1 MSKISLKKIF
11 SLKKKNI
18 GITSVTSYDASFAKL
33 ADECGIDIILVGDS
47 LGEVVQGMKNTHSV
61 SISDIC
67 YHTKNVARGIKSA
80 FLVSDMP
87 KNSFDTKRQAL
98 TNALKI
104 INYGGADM
112 VKIESKPKQI
122 KIVQHLVENNIKV
135 CGHIGIQP
143 QNIANKKLYKKMGKT
158 LKESNMLINEAK
170 DLQNAGV
177 ELLVLECI
185 DKICASKIK
194 NSLKIPVIGI
204 GSGNDCDGQ
213 IRVIYDIFNMSF
225 NGSPGFMNRKRSVK
239 NPLKDLL
246 VNYIKLTKDFK

>member
-33 ADECGIDIILVGDS
+33 ADECGVDIILVGDS

-61 SISDIC
+61 TISDIC

-98 TNALKI
+98 KNAMKI
-104 INYGGADM
+104 IIYGGADM
-112 VKIESKPKQI
+112 VKIESKPQQI
-122 KIVQHLVENNIKV
+122 KIIQHLVENNIKV

-143 QNIANKKLYKKMGKT
+143 QSIANKKLYKKKG
-158 LKESNMLINEAK
+158 
-170 DLQNAGV
+170 
-177 ELLVLECI
+177 
-185 DKICASKIK
+185 K
-194 NSLKIPVIGI
+194 NSQRI
-204 GSGNDCDGQ
+204 
-213 IRVIYDIFNMSF
+213 
-225 NGSPGFMNRKRSVK
+225 
-239 NPLKDLL
+239 
-246 VNYIKLTKDFK
+246 

>member
-33 ADECGIDIILVGDS
+33 ADECGVDIILVGDS

-61 SISDIC
+61 TISDIC
-67 YHTKNVARGIKSA
+67 YHTKSVARGIKNA
-80 FLVSDMP
+80 YLVSDMP
-87 KNSFDTKRQAL
+87 KNSFNSKRQAL
-98 TNALKI
+98 ANALKI

-112 VKIESKPKQI
+112 VKIESKPQQVEI
-122 KIVQHLVENNIKV
+122 IQHLVKNNIRV
-135 CGHIGIQP
+135 CGHIGVQP

-158 LKESNMLINEAK
+158 PKESNALINQAK
-170 DLQNAGV
+170 DLQDAGA

-185 DKICASKIK
+185 NNMCASKIK
-194 NSLKIPVIGI
+194 NILKIPVIGI

-239 NPLKDLL
+239 NPLKNLL
-246 VNYIKLTKDFK
+246 KNYIKLTKDFK

>member
-1 MSKISLKKIF
+1 MSKISLKKIS
-11 SLKKKNI
+11 SLKKNNI

-112 VKIESKPKQI
+112 VKIESKPQQI

-143 QNIANKKLYKKMGKT
+143 QNIANKKLYKKKG
-158 LKESNMLINEAK
+158 E
-170 DLQNAGV
+170 
-177 ELLVLECI
+177 
-185 DKICASKIK
+185 
-194 NSLKIPVIGI
+194 NSQRI
-204 GSGNDCDGQ
+204 
-213 IRVIYDIFNMSF
+213 
-225 NGSPGFMNRKRSVK
+225 
-239 NPLKDLL
+239 
-246 VNYIKLTKDFK
+246 